1 MPTRRTVQSGA
12 PSRETPQDL
21 KRPTISATDV
31 GVTLRLSDETL
42 KEIEQIQEENIKA
55 AQEDQKFSWR

>member
-1 MPTRRTVQSGA
+1 MPTRRPDSGA
-12 PSRETPQDL
+12 PSQETTQDS
-21 KRPTISATDV
+21 KRPTISASDV
-31 GVTLRLSDETL
+31 GVTLRISDKTL